1 MIFLAVVEHD
11 SVIQRSSSLQ
21 SLIEAAGLAEAGF
34 QSIVRDDSGKPF
46 LQFEPARH
54 WGYSLSRFRTSNT
67 PSVLMGLCDGMEL
80 GIDAEIWPNMTR
92 DKDFLHSIMAPED
105 DKAVQRLEG
114 LHRDTGIALWTIKE
128 AALKCCGAVMTDP
141 RHVAVTPARE
151 GWWHAAPGKLAGA
164 PIPEISVK
172 LLSIWQDRKPDA
184 KILVAI
190 AVASAR
196 MPQIKMITP
205 HWVCSALVT

>member
-1 MIFLAVVEHD
+1 MIYLAVVEQD
-11 SVIQRSSSLQ
+11 GAAKRGLVLQ
-21 SLIEAAGLAEAGF
+21 SLLDAAGLAEAGF
-34 QSIVRDDSGKPF
+34 QSVSRDESGKPF
-46 LQFEPARH
+46 LQFEPGRH

-67 PSVLMGLCDGMEL
+67 PSVLMGVCDGMEL

-105 DKAVQRLEG
+105 DKAIARLQG
-114 LHRDTGIALWTIKE
+114 LPRDTGIALWTIKE

-141 RHVAVTPARE
+141 RHLAVTAAKE
-151 GWWHAAPGKLAGA
+151 GWWHVSAGALAGA

-172 LLSIWQDRKPDA
+172 LLSVWQDQKQDA
-184 KILVAI
+184 KILVAV
-190 AVASAR
+190 AVASLR

-205 HWVCSALVT
+205 HWACSTLVI

>member
-1 MIFLAVVEHD
+1 MIYLGIVEQD
-11 SVIQRSSSLQ
+11 SVVNRSWTLEC
-21 SLIEAAGLAEAGF
+21 LLNAAGLAEAGF
-34 QSIVRDDSGKPF
+34 QSVERDQTGKPF
-46 LQFEPARH
+46 LQFKPARH
-54 WGYSLSRFRTSNT
+54 WGYSLSRFRISHT
-67 PSVLMGLCDGMEL
+67 PSVLMGVCDGTEL

-105 DKAVQRLEG
+105 EKATLRLEG

-141 RHVAVTPARE
+141 RHIAVTPSKE
-151 GWWHAAPGKLAGA
+151 GWWHAAAGKLAGA

-172 LLSIWQDRKPDA
+172 LLSVWQDQKQDA

-196 MPQIKMITP
+196 MPQIKMVTP
-205 HWVCSALVT
+205 HWACAALVT

>member
-1 MIFLAVVEHD
+1 MIYLAVVEQD
-11 SVIQRSSSLQ
+11 GAAKRSSALQ
-21 SLIEAAGLAEAGF
+21 SLFDVAGLAEAAF
-34 QSIVRDDSGKPF
+34 QSVERDESGKPF
-46 LQFEPARH
+46 LLFEPQRH
-54 WGYSLSRFRTSNT
+54 WGYSLSRFRMSHT

-105 DKAVQRLEG
+105 DKAIVRLQG
-114 LHRDTGIALWTIKE
+114 LNRDTGIALWTIKE

-141 RHVAVTPARE
+141 RHVAVTAAKE
-151 GWWHAAPGKLAGA
+151 GWWHVSAGALAGA

-172 LLSIWQDRKPDA
+172 LLSVWQDQKQDA
-184 KILVAI
+184 KILVAV
-190 AVASAR
+190 AVGSLR

-205 HWVCSALVT
+205 HWACSTLVT